1 MTTLGALLSQLTA
14 QLKMADIEMPLLD
27 ARLLVGLALGQDR
40 QVYAHEDMVLDADTM
55 ARLDAMLARRLAGVP
70 ISRIRG
76 WREFWSMR
84 FDLSPDCL
92 DPRPDS
98 ETLVAAALEQ
108 QKHQPTAPL
117 IMDYGTGSGCLL
129 LAILSEWHEA
139 SGIGLDKSPDA
150 ITTATA
156 NARYHQLNKRARYV
170 VSDWCAAIK
179 KDMKADIIISNPPYI
194 PTNVIKAL
202 KSEVRDYDPP
212 LAIDGGS
219 DGYAAWRVILPKISA
234 RLKPEG
240 MALVEI
246 GKGQDC
252 SVIALAQD
260 VGLICHQQWRD
271 LSGII
276 RVLGLIKMQ

>member
-1 MTTLGALLSQLTA
+1 MTTLRALLSQLTA
-14 QLKMADIEMPLLD
+14 QLKTADIETPLLD

-40 QVYAHEDMVLDADTM
+40 QVYAHEDIALDGDM
-55 ARLDAMLARRLAGVP
+55 IARLEALVARRLAGAP

-98 ETLVAAALEQ
+98 ETLVVAALEQ

-117 IMDYGTGSGCLL
+117 MIDYGTGSGCLL
-129 LAILSEWHEA
+129 LAILSEWSEA
-139 SGIGLDKSPDA
+139 SGIGLDQSSDA
-150 ITTATA
+150 IATATA
-156 NARYHQLNKRARYV
+156 NARRHRLEGRARFV

-179 KDMKADIIISNPPYI
+179 RDVTADIIISNPPYI
-194 PTNVIKAL
+194 PTHAIKTL
-202 KSEVRDYDPP
+202 TSEVRNYDPL
-212 LAIDGGS
+212 LALDGGP

-234 RLKPEG
+234 RLKPQG

-246 GKGQDC
+246 GQGQEC
-252 SVIALAQD
+252 SVTALAKD
-260 VGLICHQQWRD
+260 YGLICHQQWRD

-276 RVLGLIKMQ
+276 RVLGLIKRG